1 MQEQY
6 QFVRLV
12 GEERRTGPTLKSV
25 SRHFQNDKEC
35 FMFVSPHDDDAAL
48 GAGLFIQH
56 TREEG
61 IPVYILIVTDGSQGY
76 CKAEQR
82 GTIVETRKAETY
94 RSYEKLGIPSEYVM
108 QLAFPDNG
116 LTTYLG
122 RRTVR
127 DYDATNL
134 CYQGFTGLQNAF
146 TLALREIRPTQ
157 CFIPTPNDLHP
168 DHKITYNEFMI
179 SVFHAT
185 GGIWPEL
192 GKPLDK
198 LPYLHEYA
206 VYCDFSS
213 APNVRIKA
221 PESAFEKKLQSILEY
236 KSQEQIQ
243 SLVDAVRATGPWEFL
258 KNVEFNLYS
267 PMRHKQRFE
276 EQMHINVLHI
286 PK

>member
-1 MQEQY
+1 MNDSY

-12 GEERRTGPTLKSV
+12 GEERRVGPTLKSV
-25 SRHFQNDKEC
+25 SRHFQDSKEC
-35 FMFVSPHDDDAAL
+35 FLFVSPHDDDAAL

-56 TREEG
+56 ARNEG
-61 IPVYILIVTDGSQGY
+61 IPVYVLIVTDGSQGY

-82 GTIVETRKAETY
+82 STIVETRRNETFT
-94 RSYEKLGIPSEYVM
+94 SYAKLGVPSEYVM
-108 QLAFPDNG
+108 QLSFPDNG
-116 LTTYLG
+116 LASYLG

-127 DYDATNL
+127 DYDPTNL

-168 DHKITYNEFMI
+168 DHKITYSEFMI
-179 SVFHAT
+179 SVFHAS

-192 GKPLDK
+192 GKPLDR

-213 APNVRIKA
+213 SPNVRIKA
-221 PESAFEKKLQSILEY
+221 PEAAFENKLSAILEY
-236 KSQEQIQ
+236 RSQEQIE
-243 SLVDAVRATGPWEFL
+243 SLVEAVRKTGPWEFL
-258 KNVEFNLYS
+258 KNIDFNLYS

-276 EQMHINVLHI
+276 EQMNFNVLHI